1 MWNKQAEQMEESKAN
16 GLQSWFDI
24 EQRKWGISM
33 PDNQF
38 HTVRGYQLLEM
49 NKNKLTP
56 AMEDYLEMIY
66 RYSRQ
71 EGYIRINDL
80 ARLLN
85 VRAASASRMVQRLG
99 ELGLL
104 IYKKY
109 GIIILSD
116 YGKKIGEYLL
126 ERHNIIE
133 DFLRILSCDDDL
145 LKQTELIEHNM
156 SSSTVYKIETLTSF
170 FRENEEILKSFHL
183 YQKKLLASGQYGV

>member
-1 MWNKQAEQMEESKAN
+1 MLS
-16 GLQSWFDI
+16 GLDI
-24 EQRKWGISM
+24 EQREWGFNM

-38 HTVRGYQLLEM
+38 HTVRGYQLLEI

-109 GIIILSD
+109 GIIMLSD

-156 SSSTVYKIETLTSF
+156 NSSTVYKIETLTSF

>member
-1 MWNKQAEQMEESKAN
+1 
-16 GLQSWFDI
+16 
-24 EQRKWGISM
+24 M

-85 VRAASASRMVQRLG
+85 VRAASATRMVQRLG

-104 IYKKY
+104 IYKRY
-109 GIIILSD
+109 GIIMLSD
-116 YGKKIGEYLL
+116 YGRKIGEYLL
-126 ERHNIIE
+126 ERHGIIE
-133 DFLRILSCDDDL
+133 SFLRIIGCEEDL
-145 LKQTELIEHNM
+145 LKQTELIEHNI
-156 SSSTVYKIETLTSF
+156 SSSTLYRLDTLTSF
-170 FRENEEILKSFHL
+170 FKENEEILNSFRI
-183 YQKKLLASGQYGV
+183 YQNKLLDSGNYGL

>member
-1 MWNKQAEQMEESKAN
+1 
-16 GLQSWFDI
+16 
-24 EQRKWGISM
+24 M

-66 RYSRQ
+66 RYNRQ

-85 VRAASASRMVQRLG
+85 VRAASATRMVQRLG

-104 IYKKY
+104 IYKRY
-109 GIIILSD
+109 GIIMLSD
-116 YGKKIGEYLL
+116 YGRKIGEYLL
-126 ERHNIIE
+126 ERHGIIE
-133 DFLRILSCDDDL
+133 SFLRIIGCEEDL
-145 LKQTELIEHNM
+145 LKQTELIEHNI
-156 SSSTVYKIETLTSF
+156 SSSTLYRLDTLTSF
-170 FRENEEILKSFHL
+170 FKENEEILNSFRI
-183 YQKKLLASGQYGV
+183 YQNKLLDSGNYGL